1 MKAKAKAKA
10 KGPVSERRLKSA
22 APVTS
27 VGSAWFSSAFEVAV
41 GDSISEAL
49 QRFSDELSATLD
61 APANNHVD
69 ADECLELVRRIQMRM
84 SVAAEWAERIEGTKS
99 EAAE

>member
-1 MKAKAKAKA
+1 MSTKAKAPA
-10 KGPVSERRLKSA
+10 SERRLKSA
-22 APVTS
+22 PVTT
-27 VGSAWFSSAFEVAV
+27 VGAAWFSSAFGVAV

-61 APANNHVD
+61 APANNYID

-84 SVAAEWAERIEGTKS
+84 SVAAEWAERIECAKS